1 MPDIPSRRMDFIEQ
15 ATPRGITL
23 KVFPKKWNYLA
34 FDQKGKSIY
43 ADSSGLKVLHRVQL
57 VAFMGE
63 NFIIKNTSGAEMS
76 FLKATRG
83 QIVIPYVDTIADSRQ
98 RYIFIPAESGIDLI
112 PVRLK
117 GLKDISMLVR
127 EIETGTRPDHI
138 VVSGSVT
145 RNDIIIIKNRL
156 AGAHIILVGGKRGEG
171 VETGDESEINSFK
184 DQRAT
189 EVVKDVNINMMS
201 NNPVFL
207 ARVHLRE
214 MDISKVN
221 QLILDFDLSPIEAEY
236 ILSFVTTMLSKRDT
250 EEDIRK
256 NASKLEGIHGSLQFY
271 LHLLGKN
278 EAEVRAMI
286 DAMNDAGL
294 LASFFTLIAKVKLLY
309 PGTDD
314 QLLFTEFENL
324 LYEKKS
330 SLQEKN

>member
-1 MPDIPSRRMDFIEQ
+1 MDFIEQ

-34 FDQKGKSIY
+34 FDEKGKTIY
-43 ADSSGLKVLHRVQL
+43 ADAAGLKVLHRVPL
-57 VAFMGE
+57 VIFVGGS
-63 NFIIKNTSGAEMS
+63 FTVKNNAGAEMS

-83 QIVIPYVDTIADSRQ
+83 QIVIPYVDTDADRRQ
-98 RYIFIPAESGIDLI
+98 RYIFIPAERGIDLI

-117 GLKDISMLVR
+117 ALRDISSLVR
-127 EIETGTRPDHI
+127 ETEAGTRPDHI

-156 AGAHIILVGGKRGEG
+156 ADAHIILAGGRDEDGGAPRE
-171 VETGDESEINSFK
+171 ESEINSFG

-189 EVVKDVNINMMS
+189 EVAKDVNINMMS

-214 MDISKVN
+214 MNISKVN
-221 QLILDFDLSPIEAEY
+221 QLILDFDLSPLEAEY
-236 ILSFVTTMLSKRDT
+236 ILSFVSTMLSKS
-250 EEDIRK
+250 EEDAEIRK
-256 NASKLEGIHGSLQFY
+256 NLPKLEAIQGSLRFY
-271 LHLLGKN
+271 IHLLGKK
-278 EAEVRAMI
+278 EAEVRSI
-286 DAMNDAGL
+286 IERMNDAAP
-294 LASFFTLIAKVKLLY
+294 LASFFTLIAKVKLMY

-314 QLLFTEFENL
+314 QLLFTEFENM

-330 SLQEKN
+330 ALKDGA

>member
-1 MPDIPSRRMDFIEQ
+1 MDFIEQ

-43 ADSSGLKVLHRVQL
+43 ADASGLKVLHRVQL
-57 VAFMGE
+57 VVFVGD
-63 NFIIKNTSGAEMS
+63 NFSVKNNAGTEMS

-83 QIVIPYVDTIADSRQ
+83 QIVIPYVDTLTDRRQ

-112 PVRLK
+112 PLRLK
-117 GLKDISMLVR
+117 ALRNISLLVR
-127 EIETGTRPDHI
+127 EIETGTKPDHI

-156 AGAHIILVGGKRGEG
+156 ADAHIILAGGKSEDG
-171 VETGDESEINSFK
+171 VAPREESEINSFEDK
-184 DQRAT
+184 RAT

-214 MDISKVN
+214 MNISKVN
-221 QLILDFDLSPIEAEY
+221 QLILDFDLSPLEAEY
-236 ILSFVTTMLSKRDT
+236 ILSFISTMLSKS
-250 EEDIRK
+250 EEDAEIRK
-256 NASKLEGIHGSLQFY
+256 NIPKLEAIQSSLRFY
-271 LHLLGKN
+271 VHLLGKN
-278 EAEVRAMI
+278 DPEVRAMI
-286 DAMNDAGL
+286 EGMNDAAL

-330 SLQEKN
+330 VLQDGA

>member
-1 MPDIPSRRMDFIEQ
+1 MDFIEQ

-34 FDQKGKSIY
+34 FDQNGKSIY
-43 ADSSGLKVLHRVQL
+43 ADASGLKVLHRVQL
-57 VAFMGE
+57 VVFVGD
-63 NFIIKNTSGAEMS
+63 NFTVKNNAGAEMS

-83 QIVIPYVDTIADSRQ
+83 QIVIPYVDSSTDRRQ

-112 PVRLK
+112 PLRLK
-117 GLKDISMLVR
+117 ALRDISLLVR
-127 EIETGTRPDHI
+127 EIETGTKPDHI
-138 VVSGSVT
+138 VVSGTVT

-156 AGAHIILVGGKRGEG
+156 ADAHIILAGGRSEDG
-171 VETGDESEINSFK
+171 VAPREESEINSFEDK
-184 DQRAT
+184 RAT

-214 MDISKVN
+214 MNISKVN
-221 QLILDFDLSPIEAEY
+221 QLILDFDLSPLEAEY
-236 ILSFVTTMLSKRDT
+236 ILSFISTMISKS
-250 EEDIRK
+250 EEDAEIQK
-256 NASKLEGIHGSLQFY
+256 NIPKLEAIRGSLQFY
-271 LHLLGKN
+271 IHLLGKN
-278 EAEVRAMI
+278 GPEVRAMI
-286 DAMNDAGL
+286 DKTGDAAL

-314 QLLFTEFENL
+314 QLLFTEFENM

-330 SLQEKN
+330 VLQDGA